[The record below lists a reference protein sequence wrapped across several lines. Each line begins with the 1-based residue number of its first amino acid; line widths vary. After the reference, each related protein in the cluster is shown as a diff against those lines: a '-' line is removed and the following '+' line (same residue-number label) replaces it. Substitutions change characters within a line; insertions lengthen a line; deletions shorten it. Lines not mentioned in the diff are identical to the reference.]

1 MPLQSDADLQVLL
14 LGDFVGGEHTAD
26 AWTVDGHRLLHE
38 DVLARFDRGL
48 EVKGSKARRR
58 RQNHKIDIAA
68 EYFFVSIEAGK
79 TMSFVHGD
87 AAGL

>member
-1 MPLQSDADLQVLL
+1 M
-14 LGDFVGGEHTAD
+14 FVGGQHAAD
-26 AWTVDGHRLLHE
+26 AGAVDGDRLLHE
-38 DVLARFDRGL
+38 DVLPGFDRGL
-48 EVKGSKARRR
+48 EMIGSKARRR